1 MHQQSTCPYC
11 GVGCGIVVEK
21 QSGLQLAGD
30 KDHPANFGRLCVKGS
45 ALAQTLGEQGRLLAP
60 TVDGQTVSWP
70 EAIGAVSNRLSAI
83 IAQYGPASVAMYL
96 SGQLLTEDYYVA
108 NKLMKGFIGSPHVDT
123 NSRLCMAS
131 TVAGHKRAFGADIV
145 PGCYA
150 DIELARCYI
159 LVGANMAWNH
169 PVLFQRIQACK
180 QQDPS
185 RKIIVIDPRRSASCE
200 GADLHLALKPGT
212 DLLLFNGLL
221 SFLAAQGALDHDFIL
236 AHTQGF
242 AEALACAQQ
251 QASTIEQVAIG
262 CGLPVAQVEAL
273 YRCFVEEPCTLTLF
287 SQGVNQAQNGTDKVN
302 AIINCHLAT
311 GRIGK
316 AGSGP
321 FSLTGQPNAMGGRE
335 VGGLANQLAAHMD
348 YSQNADIELVQEFW
362 QAPTICRQP
371 GHKAVDLFSAVERGD
386 VKAIWIMA
394 TNPVV
399 SMPEA
404 DRVKAAL
411 AACPLVIVSDI
422 VSQSDTIACADIV
435 LPATGWSEKDGT
447 VTNSERRISRQR
459 ALLAAPGLARHDWQ
473 IICDVAAALGFAEGF
488 SYQGP
493 ADIFAE
499 HAALSAYKN
508 RGKRA
513 FDLSGLAEL
522 TAQQYQDLAPVQWPV
537 NDKYPNGAA
546 RLGSDGQ
553 FFTSSGKA
561 QFIAVSQQQP
571 AELAADHVLLN
582 TGRIRDQWH
591 SMTRTGRAASLL
603 QHRAEPF
610 LDIHPKDAQ
619 QSGLVD
625 GGLVRLSNALGLMD
639 ARVRL
644 TEAQRRGEC
653 FVPIHWTEQF
663 SSKGRCDVLVPALV
677 DPVSGQPA
685 LKQAQVQIRPLAL
698 YWQVWLMLSPELDE
712 QLWPLCRSSGY
723 ASKQKQEQ
731 TVLYHLELA
740 EMELATAAGA
750 GLDPTKLQRWLSA
763 LGIEPELCS
772 QALTLGHYRAA
783 AFRAKQLSCCVFIS
797 PEPLNLALDYL
808 NLQFDKELSLQE
820 RRQLLTGRSS
830 SAEVHS
836 AVICSC
842 FQVREAPI
850 LSAIRHGCQNYQ
862 QLGQQLKCGTNCGSC
877 IPELKALIAAELSLQ
892 GELL

>member
-1 MHQQSTCPYC
+1 MQRLSTCPYC
-11 GVGCGIVVEK
+11 GVGCGIRSEG
-21 QSGLQLAGD
+21 QTELQISGDSG
-30 KDHPANFGRLCVKGS
+30 HPANFGRLCVKGS

-60 TVDGQTVSWP
+60 KVDGQTVSWP
-70 EAIGAVSNRLSAI
+70 EAIDAVSSRLSAI
-83 IAQYGPASVAMYL
+83 IAEHGPGSVAMYL

-180 QQDPS
+180 QQDPD
-185 RKIIVIDPRRSASCE
+185 RTIIVIDPRRSASCE

-221 SFLAAQGALDHDFIL
+221 SFLAKENQLDQNFIN
-236 AHTQGF
+236 AHTEGF
-242 AEALACAQQ
+242 SEALVCAQQ
-251 QASTIEQVAIG
+251 QAGFIEQVALG
-262 CGLPVAQVEAL
+262 CDLPAAQVEAF
-273 YRCFVEEPCTLTLF
+273 YRCFVDEPFTLTLF

-302 AIINCHLAT
+302 AIINCHLAS

-348 YSQNADIELVQEFW
+348 YSQNADIELVRQFW
-362 QAPTICRQP
+362 QAPNICRQP
-371 GHKAVDLFSAVERGD
+371 GYKAVDLFEAVERGEI
-386 VKAIWIMA
+386 KAIWIMA

-404 DRVKAAL
+404 NRVKAAL
-411 AACPLVIVSDI
+411 EACPLVIVSDI
-422 VSQSDTIACADIV
+422 VSHTDTIACADIV

-459 ALLAAPGLARHDWQ
+459 TLLPAPGLARHDWQ
-473 IICDVAAALGFAEGF
+473 MICDVAKAMGFADGF
-488 SYQGP
+488 SYSGP
-493 ADIFAE
+493 AAIFAE

-508 RGKRA
+508 SGQRA
-513 FDLSGLAEL
+513 FDLSGLMQL
-522 TAQQYQDLAPVQWPV
+522 TAQQYQDLAPLQWPV
-537 NDKYPNGAA
+537 NHKYPKGAS
-546 RLGSDGQ
+546 RLGADGQ
-553 FFTSSGKA
+553 FYTSSGKA
-561 QFIAVSQQQP
+561 RFIAVSQQQS
-571 AELAADHVLLN
+571 AELARDHLLLN

-610 LDIHPKDAQ
+610 LELHPQDAEQ
-619 QSGLVD
+619 LGLAD
-625 GGLVRLSNALGLMD
+625 GGLARLSNSLGQMD

-644 TEAQRRGEC
+644 TEAQRSGEC

-663 SSKGRCDVLVPALV
+663 SSQGRCDVLVPALV

-685 LKQAQVQIRPLAL
+685 LKQAQVHIQPLSL
-698 YWQVWLMLSPELDE
+698 YWQLWLFLKPELDE
-712 QLWPLCRSSGY
+712 QLWPLCRKSGY
-723 ASKQKQEQ
+723 ASKQKSAQSL
-731 TVLYHLELA
+731 LYHLELA
-740 EMELATAAGA
+740 EMELATTAGA
-750 GLDPTKLQRWLSA
+750 GLDPARLQQWLSS
-763 LGIEPELCS
+763 LGIQPELSS
-772 QALTLGHYRAA
+772 QAFSLGHYRAA
-783 AFRAKQLSCCVFIS
+783 AFEAEQLSCCVFIS
-797 PEPLNLALDYL
+797 PEPLNLALEYL
-808 NLQFDKELSLQE
+808 DQQFNKELSLND
-820 RRQLLTGRSS
+820 RRQLLTGRSNS
-830 SAEVHS
+830 GEPQS

-842 FQVREAPI
+842 FQVREASI
-850 LSAIRHGCQNYQ
+850 CAAIREGCNSYQ

-877 IPELKALIAAELSLQ
+877 IPELKALIASEITTQGQSL
-892 GELL
+892 

>member
-1 MHQQSTCPYC
+1 MQRHSTCPYC
-11 GVGCGIVVEK
+11 GVGCGIRVEG
-21 QSGLQLAGD
+21 QTELQISGD
-30 KDHPANFGRLCVKGS
+30 TEHPANYGRLCVKGS

-60 TVDGQTVSWP
+60 KVDGQTVSWP
-70 EAIGAVSNRLSAI
+70 EAIDAVSSRLSAV
-83 IAQYGPASVAMYL
+83 IAEYGPASVAMYL

-169 PVLFQRIQACK
+169 PVLFQRMQACK
-180 QQDPS
+180 QQDPG

-221 SFLAAQGALDHDFIL
+221 SFLAKENQLDQNFINS
-236 AHTQGF
+236 HTEGF
-242 AEALACAQQ
+242 SEALASAQF
-251 QASTIEQVAIG
+251 QAGTMEQVALG
-262 CGLPVAQVEAL
+262 CDLPLAQVEAL
-273 YRCFVEEPCTLTLF
+273 YRCFVDEPLTLTLF

-316 AGSGP
+316 AGCGP

-362 QAPTICRQP
+362 QAPNICHQP
-371 GHKAVDLFSAVERGD
+371 GYKAVDLFAAVQRGD
-386 VKAIWIMA
+386 IKAIWIMA

-404 DRVKAAL
+404 NRVKAAL
-411 AACPLVIVSDI
+411 EACPLVVVSDI
-422 VSQSDTIACADIV
+422 VTHTDTIACADIV

-447 VTNSERRISRQR
+447 VTNSERCISRQR
-459 ALLAAPGLARHDWQ
+459 ALLPAPGLARHDWQ
-473 IICDVAAALGFAEGF
+473 IICDVAQAMGFAEHF
-488 SYQGP
+488 SYSGP
-493 ADIFAE
+493 AAIFAE
-499 HAALSAYKN
+499 HTALSAYQN
-508 RGKRA
+508 NGQRA
-513 FDLSGLAEL
+513 FDLSGLTQL

-537 NDKYPNGAA
+537 NNKYPAGAS
-546 RLGSDGQ
+546 RLGADGQ
-553 FFTSSGKA
+553 FYTPSGKA
-561 QFIAVSQQQP
+561 RFIAVSQQKP
-571 AELAADHVLLN
+571 VELAADHLLLN

-610 LDIHPKDAQ
+610 LELHPQDAQ
-619 QSGLVD
+619 QLGLID
-625 GGLVRLSNALGLMD
+625 GGLARLSNSLGQMD

-644 TEAQRRGEC
+644 TEAQRNGEC

-663 SSKGRCDVLVPALV
+663 SSQGRCDVLVPALV
-677 DPVSGQPA
+677 DAVSGQPA
-685 LKQAQVQIRPLAL
+685 LKQAQVQIQPLSL
-698 YWQVWLMLSPELDE
+698 HWQVWLILKPELDE
-712 QLWPLCRSSGY
+712 LLWPLCRSSGY
-723 ASKQKQEQ
+723 ASKQKSAQ

-740 EMELATAAGA
+740 EIDLATTTGA
-750 GLDPTKLQRWLSA
+750 GLDPTKLQLWLSS
-763 LGIEPELCS
+763 LSILPELSS
-772 QALTLGHYRAA
+772 QALALGHYRAA
-783 AFRAKQLSCCVFIS
+783 AFEAEQLSCCVFIS
-797 PEPLNLALDYL
+797 SQPLNLALDYL
-808 NLQFDKELSLQE
+808 NQQFNKELSLNE
-820 RRQLLTGRSS
+820 RRQLLTGRSNS
-830 SAEVHS
+830 GEIQS
-836 AVICSC
+836 AVVCSC
-842 FQVREAPI
+842 FQVREASI
-850 LSAIRHGCQNYQ
+850 RQAIRKGCNSYQ

-877 IPELKALIAAELSLQ
+877 IPELRALIASDIITH
-892 GELL
+892 GESV

>member
-1 MHQQSTCPYC
+1 MQLQSTCPYC
-11 GVGCGIVVEK
+11 GVGCGIVADQ
-21 QSGLQLAGD
+21 QSGLQLSGD
-30 KDHPANFGRLCVKGS
+30 KEHPANYGRLCVKGS

-60 TVDGQTVSWP
+60 KVDGQTVSWP
-70 EAIGAVSNRLSAI
+70 EAIDSIASRLSAI
-83 IAQYGPASVAMYL
+83 IAQYGPGSVAMYL

-185 RKIIVIDPRRSASCE
+185 RKIIVIDPRRSASSE

-221 SFLAAQGALDHDFIL
+221 SFLAAEGALDQSFIS
-236 AHTQGF
+236 AHTEGF
-242 AEALACAQQ
+242 FEALTIAQQ
-251 QASTIEQVAIG
+251 QAGSIEQVALG
-262 CGLPVAQVEAL
+262 CDLPVDHLEAL
-273 YRCFVEEPCTLTLF
+273 YRAFVYEPLTLTLF

-316 AGSGP
+316 AGCGP

-362 QAPTICRQP
+362 QAPNICRQP
-371 GHKAVDLFSAVERGD
+371 GYKAVDLFEAVERGEI
-386 VKAIWIMA
+386 KAIWIMA

-404 DRVKAAL
+404 DKVKVAL
-411 AACPLVIVSDI
+411 EACPLVIVSDI
-422 VSQSDTIACADIV
+422 VSHTDTIACADIV

-459 ALLAAPGLARHDWQ
+459 ALLPAPGLARHDWQ
-473 IICDVAAALGFAEGF
+473 IMCDVAKAMGFGEYF
-488 SYQGP
+488 NYSGP

-508 RGKRA
+508 NGQRA
-513 FDLSGLAEL
+513 FDLSGLTQL
-522 TAQQYQDLAPVQWPV
+522 TVQQYQELAPVQWPV
-537 NDKYPNGAA
+537 NHKYPNGAS
-546 RLGSDGQ
+546 RLGADGQ
-553 FFTSSGKA
+553 FYTPSGKA
-561 QFIAVSQQQP
+561 CFIAVSQQQP
-571 AELAADHVLLN
+571 ADVAANHLLLN

-610 LDIHPKDAQ
+610 LEVHPQDAKQ
-619 QSGLVD
+619 LGLSD
-625 GGLVRLSNALGLMD
+625 GGLARLSNSLGHMD

-644 TEAQRRGEC
+644 TEAQRSGEC

-663 SSKGRCDVLVPALV
+663 SSQGRCDVLVPALV

-685 LKQAQVQIRPLAL
+685 LKQAQVQIQPLAL
-698 YWQVWLMLSPELDE
+698 HWQVWLMAKPELDDL
-712 QLWPLCRSSGY
+712 LWPLCRKSGY
-723 ASKQKQEQ
+723 ASKQKQNQ
-731 TVLYHLELA
+731 TVLYQLELA
-740 EMELATAAGA
+740 EMTLAATAGGA
-750 GLDPTKLQRWLSA
+750 LDPTKLQQWLAS
-763 LGIEPELCS
+763 LHLQPELCS
-772 QALTLGHYRAA
+772 QALALGHYRAA
-783 AFRAKQLSCCVFIS
+783 AFESEQLSCCVFIS
-797 PEPLNLALDYL
+797 PTPLNLALQYL
-808 NLQFDKELSLQE
+808 DQQFNKELSQHE

-830 SAEVHS
+830 SGETQS

-842 FQVREAPI
+842 FQVREASI
-850 LSAIRHGCQNYQ
+850 CAAIRQGCHSYQ

-892 GELL
+892 GETL

>member
-1 MHQQSTCPYC
+1 MQLQSTCPYC
-11 GVGCGIVVEK
+11 GVGCGIVADQ
-21 QSGLQLAGD
+21 QSELRVSGD
-30 KDHPANFGRLCVKGS
+30 ASHPANYGRLCVKGS

-60 TVDGQTVSWP
+60 KVAGQTVSWP
-70 EAIGAVSNRLSAI
+70 EAIDTVASRLSAI
-83 IAQYGPASVAMYL
+83 ITDYGPASVAMYL

-221 SFLAAQGALDHDFIL
+221 SFLAKENQLDQNFING
-236 AHTQGF
+236 HTEGF
-242 AEALACAQQ
+242 SEALASAQF
-251 QASTIEQVAIG
+251 QAGTMEQVAVG
-262 CGLPVAQVEAL
+262 CDLPLAQVEAL
-273 YRCFVEEPCTLTLF
+273 YRCFVDEPLTLTLF
-287 SQGVNQAQNGTDKVN
+287 SQGVNQAQDGTDKVN

-316 AGSGP
+316 AGCGP

-362 QAPTICRQP
+362 QAPNICHQP
-371 GHKAVDLFSAVERGD
+371 GYKAVDLFEAVQRGD
-386 VKAIWIMA
+386 IKAIWIMA

-404 DRVKAAL
+404 NRVKSAL
-411 AACPLVIVSDI
+411 EACPLVIVSDI
-422 VSQSDTIACADIV
+422 VTHTDTIACADIV

-447 VTNSERRISRQR
+447 VTNSERCISRQR
-459 ALLAAPGLARHDWQ
+459 ALLPAPGLARHDWQ
-473 IICDVAAALGFAEGF
+473 IICDVAQAMGFDKHFTYA
-488 SYQGP
+488 GP
-493 ADIFAE
+493 AAIFAE
-499 HAALSAYKN
+499 HAALSAYQN
-508 RGKRA
+508 NGQRA
-513 FDLSGLAEL
+513 FDLSGLMQL

-537 NDKYPNGAA
+537 NHKHPNGAS
-546 RLGSDGQ
+546 RLGADGQ
-553 FFTSSGKA
+553 FYTPSGKA
-561 QFIAVSQQQP
+561 RFIAVSQQQP
-571 AELAADHVLLN
+571 VELATGHLLLN

-610 LDIHPKDAQ
+610 LELHPQDAQ
-619 QSGLVD
+619 QLGLID
-625 GGLVRLSNALGLMD
+625 GGLARLSNSLGQMD

-644 TEAQRRGEC
+644 TEAQRNGEC
-653 FVPIHWTEQF
+653 FVPIHWTDQF
-663 SSKGRCDVLVPALV
+663 SSQGRCDVLVPALV

-685 LKQAQVQIRPLAL
+685 LKQAQVQIQPLAL
-698 YWQVWLMLSPELDE
+698 YWRVWLMLKPELDE
-712 QLWPLCRSSGY
+712 RLWPLCRKSGY
-723 ASKQKQEQ
+723 ASKQKQSR
-731 TVLYHLELA
+731 TVFYQLELA
-740 EMELATAAGA
+740 EMALAATAGG
-750 GLDPTKLQRWLSA
+750 GLDQTKLQLWLSS
-763 LGIEPELCS
+763 LSIQPELSS
-772 QALTLGHYRAA
+772 QALALGHYRAA
-783 AFRAKQLSCCVFIS
+783 AFEAEQLSCCVFIS
-797 PEPLNLALDYL
+797 PQPLNLALDYL
-808 NLQFDKELSLQE
+808 NQQFNKELSLNE
-820 RRQLLTGRSS
+820 RRQLLTGRSNS
-830 SAEVHS
+830 GEIQSV
-836 AVICSC
+836 VVCSC
-842 FQVREAPI
+842 FQVREASI
-850 LSAIRHGCQNYQ
+850 REAIQKGCNSYQ

-877 IPELKALIAAELSLQ
+877 IPELKALIASDIITH
-892 GELL
+892 GESV

>member
-1 MHQQSTCPYC
+1 MQRLSTCPYC
-11 GVGCGIVVEK
+11 GVGCGIRSEG
-21 QSGLQLAGD
+21 QTELQISGD
-30 KDHPANFGRLCVKGS
+30 SEHPANFGRLCVKGS

-60 TVDGQTVSWP
+60 KVDGQTVSWP
-70 EAIGAVSNRLSAI
+70 EAIDAVSSRLSAI
-83 IAQYGPASVAMYL
+83 IAEHGPASVAMYL

-180 QQDPS
+180 QQDPG

-221 SFLAAQGALDHDFIL
+221 SFLAAELQLDQNFIN
-236 AHTQGF
+236 AHTEGF
-242 AEALACAQQ
+242 SEALLSAQQ
-251 QASTIEQVAIG
+251 QASTIEQVALG
-262 CGLPVAQVEAL
+262 CDLPAAQVEAL
-273 YRCFVEEPCTLTLF
+273 YRAFVDEPLTLTLF

-316 AGSGP
+316 AGCGP

-348 YSQNADIELVQEFW
+348 YSQNADIELVRQFW
-362 QAPTICRQP
+362 QAPNICRQP
-371 GHKAVDLFSAVERGD
+371 GYKAVDLFEAVERGEI
-386 VKAIWIMA
+386 KAIWIMA

-404 DRVKAAL
+404 NRIKAAL
-411 AACPLVIVSDI
+411 EACPLVIVSDI
-422 VSQSDTIACADIV
+422 VTHTDTIACADIV

-459 ALLAAPGLARHDWQ
+459 TLLPAPGLARHDWQ
-473 IICDVAAALGFAEGF
+473 MICDVAKAMGFTEHFTYA
-488 SYQGP
+488 GP
-493 ADIFAE
+493 AAIFAE
-499 HAALSAYKN
+499 HAALSAYQN
-508 RGKRA
+508 SGQRA
-513 FDLSGLAEL
+513 FDLSGLMQL

-537 NDKYPNGAA
+537 NHKYPNGAS
-546 RLGSDGQ
+546 RLGADGQ
-553 FFTSSGKA
+553 FYTPSGKA
-561 QFIAVSQQQP
+561 RFIAVSQQQST
-571 AELAADHVLLN
+571 ELATDHLLLN

-610 LDIHPKDAQ
+610 LELHPQDAQ
-619 QSGLVD
+619 QLGLTD
-625 GGLVRLSNALGLMD
+625 GGLARLSNSLGQMD

-644 TEAQRRGEC
+644 TEAQRSGEC
-653 FVPIHWTEQF
+653 FVPIHWTDQF

-685 LKQAQVQIRPLAL
+685 LKQAQVQIQPLTL
-698 YWQVWLMLSPELDE
+698 HWQVWLILKPELDE
-712 QLWPLCRSSGY
+712 LLWPLCRSSGY
-723 ASKQKQEQ
+723 ASKQKSAQ
-731 TVLYHLELA
+731 TVLYHLQLA
-740 EMELATAAGA
+740 EIDLATTAGS
-750 GLDPTKLQRWLSA
+750 GLDPTKLQLWLSS
-763 LGIEPELCS
+763 LHIQPELSS
-772 QALTLGHYRAA
+772 QALSLGHYRAA
-783 AFRAKQLSCCVFIS
+783 AFEAEQLSCCVFIS
-797 PEPLNLALDYL
+797 PEPLNLALEYL
-808 NLQFDKELSLQE
+808 DQQFNKELSLNE

-830 SAEVHS
+830 SGEMQS

-842 FQVREAPI
+842 FQVREAVI
-850 LSAIRHGCQNYQ
+850 CAAIREGCHSYQ

-877 IPELKALIAAELSLQ
+877 IPELKALIASEITTQ
-892 GELL
+892 GETI

>member
-1 MHQQSTCPYC
+1 MQLQSTCPYC
-11 GVGCGIVVEK
+11 GVGCGIVADH
-21 QSGLQLAGD
+21 QSRLQLSGD
-30 KDHPANFGRLCVKGS
+30 KEHPANYGRLCVKGS

-60 TVDGQTVSWP
+60 KVDGQTVSWS
-70 EAIGAVSNRLSAI
+70 EAIDTVASRISAI
-83 IAQYGPASVAMYL
+83 IAQYGPGSVAMYL

-200 GADLHLALKPGT
+200 GADLHLALKPGS

-221 SFLAAQGALDHDFIL
+221 SFLAKENQLDHDFIL

-242 AEALACAQQ
+242 SEALATAQQ
-251 QASTIEQVAIG
+251 QAGTIDQVALGCDLTAEQVA
-262 CGLPVAQVEAL
+262 AL
-273 YRCFVEEPCTLTLF
+273 YRCFIDEPLTLTLF

-316 AGSGP
+316 AGCGP

-362 QAPTICRQP
+362 QAPNICRQP
-371 GHKAVDLFSAVERGD
+371 GYKAVDLFTAVERGD

-411 AACPLVIVSDI
+411 QACPLVIVSDI
-422 VSQSDTIACADIV
+422 VSHTDTIACADIV

-459 ALLAAPGLARHDWQ
+459 ALLPAPGLARHDWQ
-473 IICDVAAALGFAEGF
+473 IICDVAAAMGFAEHF
-488 SYQGP
+488 NYSGP

-508 RGKRA
+508 SGQRA
-513 FDLSGLAEL
+513 FDLSGLMQL
-522 TAQQYQDLAPVQWPV
+522 TVQQYQDLAPVQWPV
-537 NDKYPNGAA
+537 NSKYPDGAS

-553 FFTSSGKA
+553 FYTASGKA
-561 QFIAVSQQQP
+561 GFIAVSQQQ
-571 AELAADHVLLN
+571 AADVAADHLLLN

-591 SMTRTGRAASLL
+591 SMTRTGRAAALL

-610 LDIHPKDAQ
+610 LEVHPQDAEQ
-619 QSGLVD
+619 LGLTD
-625 GGLVRLSNALGLMD
+625 GGLARLSNSLGQMD

-644 TEAQRRGEC
+644 TEAQRSGEC
-653 FVPIHWTEQF
+653 FVPIHWTDQF
-663 SSKGRCDVLVPALV
+663 SSQGRCDVLVPALV

-685 LKQAQVQIRPLAL
+685 LKQAQVKILPLNL
-698 YWQVWLMLSPELDE
+698 HWQVWLMLKPELDE

-723 ASKQKQEQ
+723 ASKQKQSQ
-731 TVLYHLELA
+731 TVLYQLELA
-740 EMELATAAGA
+740 EMDLALAAGT
-750 GLDPTKLQRWLSA
+750 GLDAARLQLWLSS
-763 LGIEPELCS
+763 LGIQPELCS

-783 AFRAKQLSCCVFIS
+783 AFQAEQLSCCVFIS
-797 PEPLNLALDYL
+797 PEPLNLALEYL
-808 NLQFDKELSLQE
+808 DQQFNKELSLSE
-820 RRQLLTGRSS
+820 RRQLLTGRSRS
-830 SAEVHS
+830 GEAQS

-842 FQVREAPI
+842 FQVREASI
-850 LSAIRHGCQNYQ
+850 CAAIRQGCQSYQ
-862 QLGQQLKCGTNCGSC
+862 QLGQRLKCGTNCGSC
-877 IPELKALIAAELSLQ
+877 IPELKALIASELSLQ
-892 GELL
+892 GERL